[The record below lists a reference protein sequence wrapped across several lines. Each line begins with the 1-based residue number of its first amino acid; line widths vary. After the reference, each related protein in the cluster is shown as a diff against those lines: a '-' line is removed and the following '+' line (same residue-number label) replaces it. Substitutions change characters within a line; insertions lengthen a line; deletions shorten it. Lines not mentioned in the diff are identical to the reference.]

1 MIKIKPFKKPFAF
14 GNLQEFESIKK
25 SELEVSDRVKIKNKR
40 GQSAI
45 NAKERLELKYSD
57 KIGDCS
63 IYAQNEALYF
73 DSDERKK
80 NRQDKKLQFLQKI
93 GKR

>member
-1 MIKIKPFKKPFAF
+1 MLNIKPFKKPFAV
-14 GNLQEFESIKK
+14 GNLQQFESNKK
-25 SELEVSDRVKIKNKR
+25 SELEVCDSIKIKSKR

-45 NAKERLELKYSD
+45 NSKERLELKYSN

-63 IYAQNEALYF
+63 IYAQNEAIYF

-80 NRQDKKLQFLQKI
+80 NRQDKKFQFLQKI